1 VKITK
6 EEIKLR
12 RAWISQLYVEHE
24 SVCWAYR
31 IKLSRPII
39 EVSNSET
46 EWGSWDADFRTMR
59 FSSHFIREHSWD
71 VVINILK
78 HEMAHQIVSEMLDS
92 VDGHGDLFRRA
103 GHMIGLPQEFS
114 KASGDIPRK
123 LMDFRKEEIV
133 SDNVRI
139 LEKVKKC
146 LSLAQSNNENEAFI
160 AMKKANE
167 LIEKYNIERIEQGSD
182 SKYVHAII
190 NHKKKRI
197 ENYQRSIC
205 LILKDY
211 FFVEV
216 VYSYL
221 YDADNGETYKT
232 IEILGTAEN
241 VIMAEYVY
249 HFLLNQLEILWNAHK
264 SKRGYRSN
272 KKKRSYWLGVLR
284 GFGDKLAHLETDHGN
299 RQKPDTEE
307 LTTTSALICAQDK
320 MLTHFLDMRFPRLH
334 NHKPQSTT
342 LDRSTFRAGIKDG
355 KQLTLHRG
363 VTQNSS
369 FQGKLLSIKQNRS
382 ED

>member
-1 VKITK
+1 VKLTK
-6 EEIKLR
+6 EEIKLQ

-24 SVCWAYR
+24 SICWAYK

-46 EWGSWDADFRTMR
+46 EWGSWDAEFRTMK
-59 FSSHFIREHSWD
+59 FSSRLIREHSWD

-78 HEMAHQIVSEMLDS
+78 HEMAHQIVTEILDS
-92 VDGHGDLFRRA
+92 VDGHGDLFQRA
-103 GHMIGLPQEFS
+103 CHMIGLPQEFS
-114 KASGDIPRK
+114 RASGDIPRK
-123 LMDFRKEEIV
+123 LMDFRNEEIV
-133 SDNVRI
+133 SDNARI

-167 LIEKYNIERIEQGSD
+167 LIEKYNIERVELGSD
-182 SKYVHAII
+182 SKYVQAII

-205 LILKDY
+205 LILNDY

-221 YDADNGETYKT
+221 YDAENCETHKT
-232 IEILGTAEN
+232 IELLGTVEN

-249 HFLLNQLEILWNAHK
+249 YFLLNQLEILWKAHK
-264 SKRGYRSN
+264 AKRGYRSN

-284 GFGDKLAHLETDHGN
+284 GFGDKLAHIETDRGN
-299 RQKPDTEE
+299 HKKQDTKDVV
-307 LTTTSALICAQDK
+307 TTSALICAQDK
-320 MLTHFLDMRFPRLH
+320 MLARFLGMRFPRLH
-334 NHKPQSTT
+334 SHRPQSAT
-342 LDRSTFRAGIKDG
+342 LDRSTFKAGIKDG
-355 KQLTLHRG
+355 KQLTLHKG
-363 VTQNSS
+363 VTQNTS
-369 FQGKLLSIKQNRS
+369 FQGKLLPINQK
-382 ED
+382 